1 MKRSRRAPVVIDTKG
16 RVFFDLFEAAEAE
29 RLSIQSGQ
37 VLAVERE
44 IAARAR

>member
-1 MKRSRRAPVVIDTKG
+1 VVIDTKG